1 MYIYHRLPDYTTSC
15 IAILSLIQHI
25 AVTLMGRSK
34 TVVEFFP
41 IAAFCRVLPNKSQ
54 QEHVFYPL
62 PWQIKSTLIISKI
75 LPVRARFAAFYRTL
89 RSRFSGTYYPKLLAE
104 MANRGKMRQ
113 IEDVKSSKIVVE
125 IGVFYYRLPWVT
137 LADLECIWVR
147 GWSTNWNCHPV
158 LPITLRI
165 LLIHRNCHFAGIV
178 FCQGVT
184 CSS

>member
-41 IAAFCRVLPNKSQ
+41 IAAFCRVLPNKSQQEQPNKSQ

-113 IEDVKSSKIVVE
+113 IEDVKRSKIVVE

-137 LADLECIWVR
+137 LGYLACR
-147 GWSTNWNCHPV
+147 G
-158 LPITLRI
+158 
-165 LLIHRNCHFAGIV
+165 
-178 FCQGVT
+178 
-184 CSS
+184 

>member
-62 PWQIKSTLIISKI
+62 PWQTNKTLIISKI
-75 LPVRARFAAFYRTL
+75 LPVRARSAAFCRTL
-89 RSRFSGTYYPKLLAE
+89 RRALSRHILSKIIGQ
-104 MANRGKMRQ
+104 NGKTRQ
-113 IEDVKSSKIVVE
+113 IEDVKRSKIVVE
-125 IGVFYYRLPWVT
+125 IGVFYYRCPFVT
-137 LADLECIWVR
+137 LGDLGCR
-147 GWSTNWNCHPV
+147 GLEAGRQTGICQSVYIFSSLHF
-158 LPITLRI
+158 LIAKSLRKN
-165 LLIHRNCHFAGIV
+165 RN
-178 FCQGVT
+178 
-184 CSS
+184 

>member
-1 MYIYHRLPDYTTSC
+1 
-15 IAILSLIQHI
+15 
-25 AVTLMGRSK
+25 MGRSK

-113 IEDVKSSKIVVE
+113 IEDVKRSKIVVE

-137 LADLECIWVR
+137 LGYLACR
-147 GWSTNWNCHPV
+147 G
-158 LPITLRI
+158 
-165 LLIHRNCHFAGIV
+165 
-178 FCQGVT
+178 
-184 CSS
+184 

>member
-62 PWQIKSTLIISKI
+62 PWQTNKTLIISKI
-75 LPVRARFAAFYRTL
+75 LPVRA
-89 RSRFSGTYYPKLLAE
+89 
-104 MANRGKMRQ
+104 
-113 IEDVKSSKIVVE
+113 
-125 IGVFYYRLPWVT
+125 
-137 LADLECIWVR
+137 
-147 GWSTNWNCHPV
+147 
-158 LPITLRI
+158 
-165 LLIHRNCHFAGIV
+165 
-178 FCQGVT
+178 
-184 CSS
+184 

>member
-62 PWQIKSTLIISKI
+62 PWQIKSTLIILVF
-75 LPVRARFAAFYRTL
+75 LPVRARSAPFCRTL
-89 RSRFSGTYYPKLLAE
+89 RSRFSDTYYPRNRAK

-125 IGVFYYRLPWVT
+125 IGVFYYRFPFVT
-137 LADLECIWVR
+137 LGDLGCVGVR
-147 GWSTNWNCHPV
+147 GWSTN
-158 LPITLRI
+158 R
-165 LLIHRNCHFAGIV
+165 
-178 FCQGVT
+178 
-184 CSS
+184 